1 MGPRRRRFKSCRS
14 DHLATSEIPSENEHS
29 AEDQTACP
37 AGYDTVLTQET
48 PESGAESEKDVKF
61 PKRIKYRG
69 RELATIYRPSKSYPN
84 YRVSWTAGGR
94 RLMKG
99 FHRYGDAKSHAD
111 QLVKDLAKG
120 SPAANLTAG
129 QAADALIALARLDR
143 YFQATGK
150 RISLA
155 DGIDSF
161 CTAAT
166 RLRDRPLAEAV
177 EGFMSTVASVKRMDL
192 GQAVEQWIES
202 RKPKTQARDGKRPQ
216 LSPGYAYNVAMWA
229 REFAKTLPGYAVC
242 DLTKELFNAYMAN
255 HGAVSPK
262 TRNERRNVIRMFI
275 KWAERQDLLARNNRL
290 LEADSM
296 TREVAEPEEMQLYT
310 PKELAAILSAT
321 AEKAEFKP
329 LLPVVALVALGGVRL
344 QEATRLHWEDVWH
357 VDGHVEISVA
367 KSKTRARRLVT
378 INPPL
383 AAWLEPYRSCSGPLW
398 TQCLDHFHRAF
409 GAMLEDLKIP
419 ARRNGLRHGFVSAH
433 YALYSDEGLTA
444 KESGNSPAM
453 VHKNY
458 KGLLTRKQAEAWFA
472 VSPQQPANVI
482 PLATAP
488 AAQESPR

>member
-1 MGPRRRRFKSCRS
+1 
-14 DHLATSEIPSENEHS
+14 
-29 AEDQTACP
+29 
-37 AGYDTVLTQET
+37 
-48 PESGAESEKDVKF
+48 VKF
-61 PKRIKYRG
+61 PKRIKFRG
-69 RELATIYRPSKSYPN
+69 KQLAVIYRPSKSYPH

-94 RLMKG
+94 RMMKG
-99 FHRYGDAKSHAD
+99 FRRYGEAKRHAD

-120 SPAANLTAG
+120 SQVTALTPG
-129 QAADALIALARLDR
+129 QANDALAALERLQGF
-143 YFQATGK
+143 YQSTG
-150 RISLA
+150 RRVSLLA
-155 DGIDSF
+155 SVSEY
-161 CTAAT
+161 CEAAGK
-166 RLRDRPLAEAV
+166 LAGRPLGEAV

-229 REFAKTLPGYAVC
+229 REFAKTFPGYAVC

-296 TREVAEPEEMQLYT
+296 TREVAEPEEIQLYT
-310 PKELAAILSAT
+310 PKELAATLSAA
-321 AEKAEFKP
+321 AEKAAFKP

-344 QEATRLHWEDVWH
+344 QEATRLNWEDVWH

-378 INPPL
+378 INPSL
-383 AAWLEPYRSCSGPLW
+383 GAWLESYRSCSGPLW

-419 ARRNGLRHGFVSAH
+419 ARRNGLWHGFVSAH

-453 VHKNY
+453 IHKNY

-472 VSPQQPANVI
+472 MSPQRPATVI
-482 PLATAP
+482 PLAAAP